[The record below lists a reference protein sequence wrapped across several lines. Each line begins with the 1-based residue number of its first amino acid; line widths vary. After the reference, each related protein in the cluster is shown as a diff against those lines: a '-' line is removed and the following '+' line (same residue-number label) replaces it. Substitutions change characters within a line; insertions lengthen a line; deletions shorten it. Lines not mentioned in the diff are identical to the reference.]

1 MNAASPR
8 GAGVRSIAIV
18 MPAFAH
24 DHGGQGEQHAFAVFE
39 KVVRAVG
46 TVSPL
51 VEIESLGTMVMA
63 AKGPSRYFGGE
74 HAVAQLLHDT
84 VARASADADVSGPFG
99 VGIAGS
105 RFAATA
111 AAHMSVARGA
121 PCTVAADITQQL
133 IDGLPVHALARVGAI
148 DPEVVGLLERLGLR
162 TCARVRDIGEPAL
175 IDRFGAQ
182 GGLVW
187 RLVTGDDA
195 RHLVPG
201 APPRDF
207 AAAVESED
215 PLRSVAHVVSAAR
228 DTVQKMVDRITGHGQ
243 QCVRLMLSCQT
254 DHGETTSRVW
264 AEPNG
269 FGSAAVV
276 QRLAYQLEGWLT
288 ADDADPDAPT
298 SGIVRVDLVPLECR
312 QVMVRQPLLW
322 GGMQENAERAAR
334 AVSMVQAVDERVRI
348 TVPRWEGGRDVT
360 GAYSR
365 VPVSLVD
372 ITDEHGSAER
382 VQSGRGVARDW
393 TGSVPAPSP
402 ASVAVVPVPAMVC
415 DARGVT
421 VGVTGRHELDSL
433 PARVSVSGHDY
444 TVERTAGPWPVE
456 ERWWDPRR
464 RRRHVRLQ
472 VLVRNA
478 RGAQRVFLLGL
489 EDRTWHLLGRY
500 D

>member
-1 MNAASPR
+1 MNASVPR
-8 GAGVRSIAIV
+8 PAGVRSIAIV
-18 MPAFAH
+18 LPTFAH
-24 DHGGQGEQHAFAVFE
+24 DHGERGEQHAFAVFE

-46 TVSPL
+46 AVSPL
-51 VEIESLGTMVMA
+51 VEVESLGTMVMA

-74 HAVAQLLHDT
+74 RAVAQLLHDT
-84 VARASADADVSGPFG
+84 VARASADTGVPGPFG
-99 VGIAGS
+99 VGVAGS

-121 PCTVAADITQQL
+121 PCTVAAGITQEM
-133 IDGLPVHALARVGAI
+133 IDGLPVRALARVGAI
-148 DPEVVGLLERLGLR
+148 DPEVVDLLERLGLR

-175 IDRFGAQ
+175 IDRFGVQ

-195 RHLVPG
+195 RHLAPG

-207 AAAVESED
+207 AAAVEFED

-228 DTVQKMVDRITGHGQ
+228 DTVQRTTDRITGHGQ
-243 QCVRLMLSCQT
+243 QCVRLMITCRT
-254 DHGETTSRVW
+254 DHGESTSRVW

-269 FGSAAVV
+269 FGPAAVL

-288 ADDADPDAPT
+288 VDDADPDAPT

-322 GGMQENAERAAR
+322 GGTQENAERAAR
-334 AVSMVQAVDERVRI
+334 AVAMAQAVDERVRI

-372 ITDEHGSAER
+372 ITDEHDAVER
-382 VQSGRGVARDW
+382 VQAGRGVARDW

-402 ASVAVVPVPAMVC
+402 ASVAVMPVPAVVR
-415 DARGVT
+415 DARGAV
-421 VGVTGRHELDSL
+421 VGVTGRHELDAV
-433 PARVSVSGHDY
+433 PACVSVSGHDY
-444 TVERTAGPWPVE
+444 VIERTAGPWPVE

-472 VLVRNA
+472 ALVRNA
-478 RGAQRVFLLGL
+478 QGARRVFLLGL

>member
-1 MNAASPR
+1 MTAQR
-8 GAGVRSIAIV
+8 TGGTRSIAI
-18 MPAFAH
+18 MLPRFAH
-24 DHGGQGEQHAFAVFE
+24 DHGAQGEQHAFTVFE

-46 TVSPL
+46 AVSPL

-63 AKGPSRYFGGE
+63 ARGPARYFGGE
-74 HAVAQLLHDT
+74 TAVARTLHDT
-84 VARASADADVSGPFG
+84 VAHAVAATGVQTPFG

-111 AAHMSVARGA
+111 AAHLAVSRGA
-121 PCTVAADITQQL
+121 PCTVAAGLTQQL
-133 IDGLPVHALARVGAI
+133 IDGLPVRALARVGAI
-148 DPEVVGLLERLGLR
+148 DPEVVDLLERLGLH

-175 IDRFGAQ
+175 IDRFGVQ

-201 APPRDF
+201 APPQDF
-207 AAAVESED
+207 AAAVEFDE
-215 PLRSVAHVVSAAR
+215 PLRSVVHVVAAAR
-228 DTVQKMVDRITGHGQ
+228 DTVQHAVDRIAGHGQ

-288 ADDADPDAPT
+288 SDTADPDAPT

-312 QVMVRQPLLW
+312 QVLVRQPLLW
-322 GGMQENAERAAR
+322 GGTHENAERAAR
-334 AVSMVQAVDERVRI
+334 ALAMAQAVHERVRI
-348 TVPRWEGGRDVT
+348 TVPRWEGGRDVVT
-360 GAYSR
+360 AYSH
-365 VPVSLVD
+365 VPVSVVD
-372 ITDEHGSAER
+372 ITDEHESTER
-382 VQSGRGVARDW
+382 VLSGRGVARDW
-393 TGSVPAPSP
+393 SGSVPAPSP
-402 ASVAVVPVPAMVC
+402 ASVAVVPVPATVC
-415 DARGVT
+415 DATGHT
-421 VGVTGRHELDSL
+421 VGVTGRHELDSV
-433 PARVSVSGHDY
+433 PARVSVSGHEY
-444 TVERTAGPWPVE
+444 RVERTAGPWPVE

-464 RRRHVRLQ
+464 RRRHVRMQ
-472 VLVRNA
+472 ALVRNA

-489 EDRTWHLLGRY
+489 EDGSWHLLGRY